1 MRLRRAAAAI
11 GCQPAAGARDAGS
24 QRFARIRYLATCRSS
39 GTATTLAAAPLS
51 GRPALV
57 VPAPPP
63 DSRPDR
69 PGVPAAAPVRS
80 PLPGTPTAPA
90 LAPFTALSVTLSV
103 QMIATVAMTS
113 PSVLAPVIAG
123 EIGVGAQHVG
133 WLVSLA
139 YLAAMLSGL
148 NGGWLALRHGS
159 VRTSQGALA
168 ASAGGM
174 CLMAAGHPLLL
185 LPGALLLGVG
195 YGLTN
200 PAAAD
205 ILSRHAPPARRGLFF
220 SIKQTGVPLG
230 VALAGLAMPALLAL
244 MRWPSAVLVLAAA
257 ITLAALTIGPTRRRL
272 ELAQEPAAAPNQAPA
287 GAGDSNQAPEGAG
300 DSAAPGFV
308 ESLRTRLIAPLR
320 EVMAFPPTRQLAI
333 TSLIYALIQVSF
345 LTFLVSMLKIEHH
358 YTLALA
364 ASLLAAS
371 QAASVVARIGW
382 GHVADRWVDPT
393 RLLGML
399 GLAMAASML
408 MLGLAPA
415 DSPSI
420 VMLGITLACAATAV
434 SWNGVYFAD
443 LVRHVA
449 PHKVAQTT
457 GATQFLTFLGG
468 MSGTAIF
475 AGLVSL
481 SGSYSAVFAG
491 LALLPAITGVVLLA
505 ASRRKTALSSPAR

>member
-1 MRLRRAAAAI
+1 MPAASPVPAPLPATRAAAA
-11 GCQPAAGARDAGS
+11 
-24 QRFARIRYLATCRSS
+24 L
-39 GTATTLAAAPLS
+39 APL
-51 GRPALV
+51 
-57 VPAPPP
+57 
-63 DSRPDR
+63 
-69 PGVPAAAPVRS
+69 
-80 PLPGTPTAPA
+80 
-90 LAPFTALSVTLSV
+90 TALTVTLSV
-103 QMIATVAMTS
+103 QMIATVAMTT

-244 MRWPSAVLVLAAA
+244 MRWPSAVLVLAAV
-257 ITLAALTIGPTRRRL
+257 IALTALTLGPTRRRL
-272 ELAQEPAAAPNQAPA
+272 ELAHEPAPSTGQAPA
-287 GAGDSNQAPEGAG
+287 SVRDSPASTGDAATSAGA
-300 DSAAPGFV
+300 SAAPRFV
-308 ESLRTRLIAPLR
+308 DTLRTRLIAPLR

-415 DSPSI
+415 DTPSI
-420 VMLGITLACAATAV
+420 AMLGITLACAATAV

-481 SGSYSAVFAG
+481 TGSYSAVFAG
-491 LALLPAITGVVLLA
+491 LALLPAITGVLLLA
-505 ASRRKTALSSPAR
+505 ASRRKAALSSPAH

>member
-1 MRLRRAAAAI
+1 M
-11 GCQPAAGARDAGS
+11 S
-24 QRFARIRYLATCRSS
+24 ATQVS
-39 GTATTLAAAPLS
+39 ATQA
-51 GRPALV
+51 V
-57 VPAPPP
+57 
-63 DSRPDR
+63 
-69 PGVPAAAPVRS
+69 
-80 PLPGTPTAPA
+80 PA
-90 LAPFTALSVTLSV
+90 LAPFTALLVTLSV
-103 QMIATVAMTS
+103 QMIATIAMTS

-139 YLAAMLSGL
+139 YLAAMMSGL
-148 NGGWLALRHGS
+148 NGGWLALRHGP

-174 CLMAAGHPLLL
+174 CLMAVGHPLLL

-230 VALAGLAMPALLAL
+230 VALTGLAAPALLAL
-244 MRWPSAVLVLAAA
+244 MRWPRAVLVLAAV
-257 ITLAALTIGPTRRRL
+257 IGLAALAIGPTRHRL
-272 ELAQEPAAAPNQAPA
+272 EAARGLAPSPGQPPARAGEPAP
-287 GAGDSNQAPEGAG
+287 
-300 DSAAPGFV
+300 PGFI

-333 TSLIYALIQVSF
+333 TSLVYAFIQVSF

-358 YTLALA
+358 YSLALS

-415 DSPSI
+415 GTPI
-420 VMLGITLACAATAV
+420 LAMLGITLACAATAV
-434 SWNGVYFAD
+434 SWNGVFFAD
-443 LVRHVA
+443 LVRHVP

-468 MSGTAIF
+468 MSGTAMF
-475 AGLVSL
+475 AGLVSA
-481 SGSYSAVFAG
+481 SGSYAGVFAG
-491 LALLPAITGVVLLA
+491 LALLPAVTGAVLLT
-505 ASRRKTALSSPAR
+505 ASRRKAALSSPAR

>member
-1 MRLRRAAAAI
+1 
-11 GCQPAAGARDAGS
+11 
-24 QRFARIRYLATCRSS
+24 
-39 GTATTLAAAPLS
+39 
-51 GRPALV
+51 
-57 VPAPPP
+57 
-63 DSRPDR
+63 
-69 PGVPAAAPVRS
+69 
-80 PLPGTPTAPA
+80 
-90 LAPFTALSVTLSV
+90 
-103 QMIATVAMTS
+103 MIATVAMTS

-148 NGGWLALRHGS
+148 NGGWMALRYGA

-168 ASAGGM
+168 ASAAGM

-185 LPGALLLGVG
+185 LPGALLLGAG

-200 PAAAD
+200 PPAAD
-205 ILSRHAPPARRGLFF
+205 ILSRHSPPARRGLFF

-244 MRWPSAVLVLAAA
+244 MHWPRAVLVLAALIA
-257 ITLAALTIGPTRRRL
+257 LTTLAIGPTARRL
-272 ELAQEPAAAPNQAPA
+272 DPARQA
-287 GAGDSNQAPEGAG
+287 GASGGPPPSSVIGP
-300 DSAAPGFV
+300 APGLLELV
-308 ESLRTRLIAPLR
+308 RTRLIAPLR

-333 TSLIYALIQVSF
+333 TSLVYAFTQVSF

-382 GHVADRWVDPT
+382 GHVADRWIDPT

-408 MLGLAPA
+408 MLGLAPTDTPRLA
-415 DSPSI
+415 
-420 VMLGITLACAATAV
+420 MLAVTIACAATAV

-449 PHKVAQTT
+449 PDKVAQTT

-468 MSGTAIF
+468 MSGTAAF

-481 SGSYSAVFAG
+481 TGSYSTVFSG
-491 LALLPAITGVVLLA
+491 LALLPGITGVVLLVA
-505 ASRRKTALSSPAR
+505 GRRRT

>member
-1 MRLRRAAAAI
+1 M
-11 GCQPAAGARDAGS
+11 PAAS
-24 QRFARIRYLATCRSS
+24 
-39 GTATTLAAAPLS
+39 P
-51 GRPALV
+51 
-57 VPAPPP
+57 VPAPL
-63 DSRPDR
+63 
-69 PGVPAAAPVRS
+69 PATRA
-80 PLPGTPTAPA
+80 APA
-90 LAPFTALSVTLSV
+90 LAPLTALTVTLSV
-103 QMIATVAMTS
+103 QMIATVAMTT

-244 MRWPSAVLVLAAA
+244 MRWPSAVLVLAAV
-257 ITLAALTIGPTRRRL
+257 IALTALTLGPTRRRL
-272 ELAQEPAAAPNQAPA
+272 ELAHEPAPSTGQAPA
-287 GAGDSNQAPEGAG
+287 SVRDSPASAGDAATSAG
-300 DSAAPGFV
+300 DSAAPRFV
-308 ESLRTRLIAPLR
+308 DTLRTRLIAPLR

-415 DSPSI
+415 DTPSI
-420 VMLGITLACAATAV
+420 AMLGITLACAATAV

-481 SGSYSAVFAG
+481 TGSYSAVFAG
-491 LALLPAITGVVLLA
+491 LALLPAITGVLLLA
-505 ASRRKTALSSPAR
+505 ASRRKAALSSPAH

>member
-1 MRLRRAAAAI
+1 MPAASPVPAPLPATRAAAA
-11 GCQPAAGARDAGS
+11 
-24 QRFARIRYLATCRSS
+24 L
-39 GTATTLAAAPLS
+39 APL
-51 GRPALV
+51 
-57 VPAPPP
+57 
-63 DSRPDR
+63 
-69 PGVPAAAPVRS
+69 
-80 PLPGTPTAPA
+80 
-90 LAPFTALSVTLSV
+90 TALTVTLSV
-103 QMIATVAMTS
+103 QMIATVAMTT

-244 MRWPSAVLVLAAA
+244 MRWPRAVLVLAAV
-257 ITLAALTIGPTRRRL
+257 IALTALTLGPTRRRL
-272 ELAQEPAAAPNQAPA
+272 EPAHEPAPSTGQAPA
-287 GAGDSNQAPEGAG
+287 SVRDSPASTGDAATSAG
-300 DSAAPGFV
+300 DSAAPRFV
-308 ESLRTRLIAPLR
+308 DTLRTRLIAPLR

-415 DSPSI
+415 DTSSI

-481 SGSYSAVFAG
+481 TGSYSAVFAG
-491 LALLPAITGVVLLA
+491 LALLPAITGVLLLA
-505 ASRRKTALSSPAR
+505 ASRRKAALSSPAH

>member
-1 MRLRRAAAAI
+1 V
-11 GCQPAAGARDAGS
+11 PAAS
-24 QRFARIRYLATCRSS
+24 
-39 GTATTLAAAPLS
+39 P
-51 GRPALV
+51 
-57 VPAPPP
+57 VPAPL
-63 DSRPDR
+63 
-69 PGVPAAAPVRS
+69 PATGA
-80 PLPGTPTAPA
+80 APA
-90 LAPFTALSVTLSV
+90 LAPLTALTVTLSV

-244 MRWPSAVLVLAAA
+244 MRWPSAVLVLAAVIA
-257 ITLAALTIGPTRRRL
+257 LAALTLGPTRRRL
-272 ELAQEPAAAPNQAPA
+272 ELAHEPAPSTGHAPA
-287 GAGDSNQAPEGAG
+287 SVGDAATGVG
-300 DSAAPGFV
+300 DSAAPRFADT
-308 ESLRTRLIAPLR
+308 LRTRLIAPLR

-415 DSPSI
+415 DTPSI
-420 VMLGITLACAATAV
+420 AMLGITLACAATAV

-481 SGSYSAVFAG
+481 TGSYSAVFAG

-505 ASRRKTALSSPAR
+505 ASRRKAALSSPAH

>member
-1 MRLRRAAAAI
+1 MPAPSPDSHPDRSGVPSASPSPSP
-11 GCQPAAGARDAGS
+11 QP
-24 QRFARIRYLATCRSS
+24 
-39 GTATTLAAAPLS
+39 TAKPAVAPL
-51 GRPALV
+51 
-57 VPAPPP
+57 
-63 DSRPDR
+63 
-69 PGVPAAAPVRS
+69 
-80 PLPGTPTAPA
+80 TA
-90 LAPFTALSVTLSV
+90 LAVTLSV

-159 VRTSQGALA
+159 VRTSQGALT

-205 ILSRHAPPARRGLFF
+205 ILSRHSPPARRGLFF

-230 VALAGLAMPALLAL
+230 VALTGLAMPALLAL
-244 MRWPSAVLVLAAA
+244 MRWPMAVLTLAAV
-257 ITLAALTIGPTRRRL
+257 ITLAALAIGPTRRRL
-272 ELAQEPAAAPNQAPA
+272 EPARALAPSSDQSPA
-287 GAGDSNQAPEGAG
+287 GANDPAP
-300 DSAAPGFV
+300 PGFV
-308 ESLRTRLIAPLR
+308 ESVRSRVIAPLR

-333 TSLIYALIQVSF
+333 TSLVYAFTQVSF

-358 YTLALA
+358 YTLALS

-399 GLAMAASML
+399 GLAMAVSML

-415 DSPSI
+415 DTPSV
-420 VMLGITLACAATAV
+420 VMLLITLVCAATAV

-443 LVRHVA
+443 LVRHVP

-468 MSGTAIF
+468 MSGTAMF

-481 SGSYSAVFAG
+481 TGSYSAVFAG
-491 LALLPAITGVVLLA
+491 LALLPGVTGVVLLA
-505 ASRRKTALSSPAR
+505 ASRRKAVLSNPAH